1 MLSIFAT
8 RRDRPTTSRRARH
21 ARPQVEGLEEII
33 ALDGSGL
40 KAAFAPHA
48 AVMNTASASSNQTLS
63 QSGSDVNLE
72 IDGNKGPVLVV
83 IEANTINFAVQNAKN
98 TGTATTVFGKAYV
111 HGHKHPIPV
120 ALQVTNAASASSNQS
135 LSQKG
140 STVNVTIANNK
151 GSVDVGISADT
162 VNQAYQTTTNT
173 ATASVTG

>member
-8 RRDRPTTSRRARH
+8 RKDRPTTSRRARH

-33 ALDGSGL
+33 ALDAGW

-48 AVMNTASASSNQTLS
+48 AVTNTASASSIQALS
-63 QSGSDVNLE
+63 QTGSDVTLK

-83 IEANTINFAVQNAKN
+83 IEANTINFAVQKAQN

-111 HGHKHPIPV
+111 HGHKFPIPV
-120 ALQVTNAASASSNQS
+120 ALQVTNTASASSNQS
-135 LSQKG
+135 ISQKG
-140 STVNVTIANNK
+140 ATVNVTIANNK
-151 GSVDVGISADT
+151 GTVDVGINADT
-162 VNQAYQTTTNT
+162 VNNAYQTTTNT

>member
-33 ALDGSGL
+33 ALDGASWR
-40 KAAFAPHA
+40 AAFAPHA
-48 AVMNTASASSNQTLS
+48 VVANAKASSIQTLS
-63 QSGSDVNLE
+63 QTGSDINLQIE
-72 IDGNKGPVLVV
+72 GNRGPVLVV

-111 HGHKHPIPV
+111 PGHKFPIPV

-135 LSQKG
+135 ITQKG

-151 GSVDVGISADT
+151 GSVDVGIVADT
-162 VNQAYQTTTNT
+162 VNNVYQTATNT
-173 ATASVTG
+173 AAASVTG